1 MHSGI
6 TLSVDGAYDAA
17 FLGNLGD
24 RIIKLAT
31 FWDGLHQEQIYDAL
45 KYSLLGE
52 LTRFLEQSNCLSL
65 FCIFIKCVN
74 CFFE

>member
-1 MHSGI
+1 VI
-6 TLSVDGAYDAA
+6 TLSTDGACDAA

-31 FWDGLHQEQIYDAL
+31 FSNGLHQEQIYDAL

-52 LTRFLEQSNCLSL
+52 LTRFLEESICLSL